1 MKKSLLLSFLLMGS
15 VAFASCKGKTD
26 SSQATTDST
35 PSVQQVEAQPAE
47 GPVHLSK
54 ADFLKKV
61 ADYET
66 NPKVW
71 NYLGDKPAI
80 IDFYADWCGPCKV
93 VAPLLDQLSKE
104 YAGQIYVYKINVDK
118 EPDLASA
125 FGIQSIPTIW
135 FVPMKGDPKIVQG
148 ALPKEQ
154 LKGYVE
160 SVLLKK

>member
-1 MKKSLLLSFLLMGS
+1 MKKSLLLSFLIIGFI
-15 VAFASCKGKTD
+15 AFASCKGKAD
-26 SSQATTDST
+26 NQATTDST
-35 PSVQQVEAQPAE
+35 PSGQQVEAQSAE
-47 GPVHLSK
+47 GPIHLSK
-54 ADFLKKV
+54 TEFLKKV
-61 ADYET
+61 ADYES
-66 NPKVW
+66 NPKAW

-118 EPDLASA
+118 EPDLAGA

-154 LKGYVE
+154 LEEYVK